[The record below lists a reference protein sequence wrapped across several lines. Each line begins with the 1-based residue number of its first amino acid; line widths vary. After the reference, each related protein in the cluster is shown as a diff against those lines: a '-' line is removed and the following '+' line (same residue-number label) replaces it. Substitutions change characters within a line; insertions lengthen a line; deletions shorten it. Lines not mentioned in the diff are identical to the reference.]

1 MEELEIRRREI
12 IRYLGYKKADDA
24 DDRTKGVIEECISE
38 IMAVIE
44 PRYTYDTFPIEW
56 KEGGLSFAGIDVTS
70 EDLTKNLEGCDSVV
84 MLAVTIGHDVDKL
97 IRRAEVSDMSKAYIL
112 QATGTEVV
120 EAWANKV
127 NSLISAEFL
136 NKGLYTRPRFSP
148 GYGDLPLL
156 MQRDFEKVLHMRKN
170 IGISLSDGTVMSP
183 TKSVT
188 AIIGLSDTPPER
200 KQGAA
205 EQEGQH
211 GSGKGESEVSAK
223 CKDCRIS
230 DKCSYSDKC
239 YM

>member
-12 IRYLGYKKADDA
+12 IRYLGYKKAEDV
-24 DDRTKGVIEECISE
+24 DDRTKNLIEECISE

-44 PRYTYDTFPIEW
+44 PRYIYDTFPIEW
-56 KEGGLSFAGIDVTS
+56 KENSLSFAGINVTS
-70 EDLTKNLEGCDSVV
+70 EDLTKNLKGCDSVV
-84 MLAVTIGHDVDKL
+84 MLAVTIGHGFDKL

-120 EAWANKV
+120 EAWCNKI
-127 NSLISAEFL
+127 NSLISADFL

-148 GYGDLPLL
+148 GYGDLPLE
-156 MQRDFEKVLHMRKN
+156 MQRDFENVLHMRKN
-170 IGISLSDGTVMSP
+170 IGISLSDGTVMTP

-188 AIIGLSDTPPER
+188 AIIGLTSTPPER
-200 KQGAA
+200 
-205 EQEGQH
+205 EGVGQ
-211 GSGKGESEVSAK
+211 SDDNSDEGETAISAK